1 MKLDFK
7 IVSCV
12 YLILKILPKLTPT
25 LVKLTCTRTR
35 GLVAACDVQKVVFLV
50 QSLAQFG
57 LNDLLLSQT
66 IHRQQSDVNNS
77 QRLRDI
83 LDMATLYFGEKGT

>member
-25 LVKLTCTRTR
+25 LVKLTCTRTW
-35 GLVAACDVQKVVFLV
+35 GLVAACDVQKVEFLV

-66 IHRQQSDVNNS
+66 IHRHQSDVNNS
-77 QRLRDI
+77 QRLGDI
-83 LDMATLYFGEKGT
+83 LVVATLYFGEKGT